1 MDQRTRKLMTMNK
14 ARTEQERR
22 WKRTYTSVESRVRAE
37 ENSLAWFVNRRTEE
51 MLEMVKVPGHSKV
64 SDFVGPEQLKRGS
77 KLGRN
82 GGSGVTRNDMVNFSR
97 KWRRQILPNLGCG

>member
-1 MDQRTRKLMTMNK
+1 MNK
-14 ARTEQERR
+14 VLNPKAVCTEQERR

-37 ENSLAWFVNRRTEE
+37 ENCLAWFINRRTEE

-64 SDFVGPEQLKRGS
+64 SDFVGPEQLKRGN

-82 GGSGVTRNDMVNFSR
+82 GGSSVTRNDVVNFSR